1 MSDVIFFQPKGP
13 FYLNELIE
21 ISTSLQKKIKIKD
34 IKTLDKA
41 GSSDISFFNSIKYKD
56 LAKNTKA
63 SACITTKNLEKF
75 LPSKCIKIQ
84 VKNVLYSLAKISYK
98 FTRMPILI
106 SQIKHLLII
115 KFFTQNTVQLHLVRI
130 F

>member
-41 GSSDISFFNSIKYKD
+41 GSSDISFFNSINYKD
-56 LAKNTKA
+56 LARDTKA
-63 SACITTKNLEKF
+63 SACIPPKNLENFVKT
-75 LPSKCIKIQ
+75 LQIRILKI
-84 VKNVLYSLAKISYK
+84 
-98 FTRMPILI
+98 
-106 SQIKHLLII
+106 
-115 KFFTQNTVQLHLVRI
+115 
-130 F
+130 